1 MVENIITTTS
11 YRNAILIRISKGGAQ
26 VDRRPVQ
33 TGFRFEAAW
42 LRAPDRLQRYSGE
55 VLAGGF

>member
-26 VDRRPVQ
+26 VDRRAVH
-33 TGFRFEAAW
+33 TGYRFEAAW
-42 LRAPDRLQRYSGE
+42 LHAPDRLQRYSGE